1 MRLLLIN
8 PRFPES
14 FWSYKWMLSTI
25 LPGQRAINPP
35 LGLATLAALCPPHW
49 DVKIVDENIEPI
61 PLSPEADIVGV
72 CGMGIQFSRQKE
84 LLSYYR
90 ARGHYVV
97 AGGSYGSLC
106 PEQYAELVDSVV
118 AGEAEYI
125 WKQFCADFE
134 QGAPKPLYHETG
146 TVALTDSPTPRFD
159 LLKMER
165 YSGASLQFSRGCPF
179 RCEFCDIIV
188 MFGRKPRVKNLEQIG
203 RELDELRSFNVRS
216 AFFVDDNLIG
226 NLPMAR
232 KLLQYLKEYQE
243 KHNYWFSF
251 GTEATLN
258 MAQHEDL
265 LELFRAANFSWV
277 FIGIESPDPASL
289 KETFKTQNL
298 HEDILTS
305 LRRIYCY
312 GIDVLAG
319 FIIGFDNDTL
329 DSFEHQYRF
338 ITDAGIQSAM
348 IGLLTALPKTPLY
361 ERLAK
366 EGRLSPLEH
375 ASDNTRP
382 GTNVIPK
389 GMPYDAMVESYIALY
404 RRLLA
409 DREIALRIRNKL
421 RHLGSPVYRGG
432 APRESLGIRSRRGY
446 APREA
451 LGILWRLIRKGIL
464 PGGPSR
470 VWHFLRSMPWLMPS
484 RVPTVISDWIV
495 GLSMRDFAERRL
507 TSEPIEASVVKL
519 WVDRLRSAIGGDLAN
534 GKVTLSLRQSGWPDL
549 VICLKGSPDDGFF
562 KRAAPD
568 LERFLKHPHASLSL
582 HIEAFTS
589 PHLPKL
595 QELLRRLARY
605 GDRVSIVVD
614 ERLRT
619 LVPIDSSVFHFVLA
633 GRGTDIAPS
642 DSAAYSLCATSVSL
656 LEECGSG

>member
-1 MRLLLIN
+1 MKRYMRLLLIN

-14 FWSYKWMLSTI
+14 FWSYRWMLSTI
-25 LPGQRAINPP
+25 LPGKRAINPP

-61 PLSPEADIVGV
+61 PLASEADVVGV
-72 CGMGIQFSRQKE
+72 CGMGIQFPRQKE

-97 AGGSYGSLC
+97 SGGSYGSLC
-106 PEQYAELVDSVV
+106 PEQYAELADSVV

-125 WKQFCADFE
+125 WKRFCADFE
-134 QGAPKPLYHETG
+134 QGMPKPLYQETG
-146 TVALTDSPTPRFD
+146 TVELVDSPTPRFD
-159 LLKMER
+159 LLKLER

-188 MFGRKPRVKNLEQIG
+188 MFGRKPRVKNLEQVG
-203 RELDELRSFNVRS
+203 RELDELRRFNVRS

-289 KETFKTQNL
+289 KETLKTQNL

-305 LRRIYCY
+305 LRRIYSY
-312 GIDVLAG
+312 GLDVLAG

-329 DSFEHQYRF
+329 DTFEHQYRF

-361 ERLAK
+361 ERLEK
-366 EGRLSPLEH
+366 EGRVSALEH

-389 GMPYDAMVESYIALY
+389 GMPYDAMIESYIALY
-404 RRLLA
+404 RRLLT

-421 RHLGSPVYRGG
+421 RQLGSPVYRGG
-432 APRESLGIRSRRGY
+432 HAPSLGVRSRRGY

-451 LGILWRLIRKGIL
+451 LSILWRLVCKGIL

-484 RVPTVISDWIV
+484 RVNTVISDWIV
-495 GLSMRDFAERRL
+495 GLSMHEFARRRL
-507 TSEPIEASVVKL
+507 FSEPIDASVVKRS
-519 WVDRLRSAIGGDLAN
+519 VDALRSAIGGDLTH
-534 GKVTLSLRQSGWPDL
+534 GKITLSLQQSGTPDL
-549 VICLKGSPDDGFF
+549 AICLKGSPDDTFF
-562 KRAAPD
+562 KRAAPG
-568 LERFLKHPHASLSL
+568 LERFLKHPHASLTL
-582 HIEAFTS
+582 RIEVFKAAQLS
-589 PHLPKL
+589 QL
-595 QELLRRLARY
+595 QELLRKLARY
-605 GDRVSIVVD
+605 GDRVSIEVD
-614 ERLRT
+614 ERLRM
-619 LVPIDSSVFHFVLA
+619 LVPIDSSVFHLVLA
-633 GRGTDIAPS
+633 ARRN
-642 DSAAYSLCATSVSL
+642 
-656 LEECGSG
+656 

>member
-14 FWSYKWMLSTI
+14 FWSYRWMLSTI
-25 LPGQRAINPP
+25 MPGQRAINPP

-49 DVKIVDENIEPI
+49 DVEIVDENIEPT
-61 PLSPEADIVGV
+61 PLFPEADIVGV
-72 CGMGIQFSRQKE
+72 CGMGIQFPRQKE

-97 AGGSYGSLC
+97 SGGSYGSLC
-106 PEQYAELVDSVV
+106 PEQYKELADSVV

-125 WKQFCADFE
+125 WRQFCADFE
-134 QGAPKPLYHETG
+134 QRSPKPLYHETG
-146 TVALTDSPTPRFD
+146 TVELADSPTPRFD
-159 LLKMER
+159 LLKLER

-188 MFGRKPRVKNLEQIG
+188 MFGRKPRVKNLEQVG
-203 RELDELRSFNVRS
+203 RELDELRRFNVRS

-289 KETFKTQNL
+289 KETLKTQNL
-298 HEDILTS
+298 HEDMLTS
-305 LRRIYCY
+305 LRRIYSY
-312 GIDVLAG
+312 GVDVLAG

-329 DSFEHQYRF
+329 DTFEHQYRF
-338 ITDAGIQSAM
+338 ITEAGIQSAM

-361 ERLAK
+361 ERLEK
-366 EGRLSPLEH
+366 EGRLSALEH

-382 GTNVIPK
+382 GTNVVPK
-389 GMPYDAMVESYIALY
+389 GMPYDAMIESYIALY

-409 DREIALRIRNKL
+409 DREIALRIKNKL
-421 RHLGSPVYRGG
+421 RHLGSAVYRDGH
-432 APRESLGIRSRRGY
+432 ASRESQGVRSRRGY
-446 APREA
+446 APLEG
-451 LGILWRLIRKGIL
+451 LGILWRLVRKGIL

-470 VWHFLRSMPWLMPS
+470 VWHFLRSIPWWMPS
-484 RVPTVISDWIV
+484 RVNTAISDWIV
-495 GLSMRDFAERRL
+495 GLSMRDFAQRRL
-507 TSEPIEASVVKL
+507 TSEPIDASVVKL
-519 WVDRLRSAIGGDLAN
+519 SVDALRSAIGDDLTR
-534 GKVTLSLRQSGWPDL
+534 GKVTLSLHQSGGLDL
-549 VICLKGSPDDGFF
+549 AICFKSSPDHRFF
-562 KRAAPD
+562 KRAAPS
-568 LERFLKHPHASLSL
+568 LERFLKHPHASLTL
-582 HIEAFTS
+582 RIEAFKAAHIS
-589 PHLPKL
+589 QL
-595 QELLRRLARY
+595 QEMLRKLAHY
-605 GDRVSIVVD
+605 GDRISIEVD
-614 ERLRT
+614 ERLST
-619 LVPIDSSVFHFVLA
+619 LVPIDSSVFHLVLA
-633 GRGTDIAPS
+633 GRRD
-642 DSAAYSLCATSVSL
+642 
-656 LEECGSG
+656 